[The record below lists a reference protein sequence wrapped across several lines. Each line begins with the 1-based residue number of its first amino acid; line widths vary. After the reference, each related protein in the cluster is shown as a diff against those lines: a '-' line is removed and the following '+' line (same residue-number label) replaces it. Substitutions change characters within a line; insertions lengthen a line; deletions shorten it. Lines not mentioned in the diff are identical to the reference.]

1 MNNFSK
7 LKKSQEELG
16 RLMQEFELVSLM
28 DETQACEYMNAESK
42 ADALEAI
49 QENIDFYKTQ
59 VEELE
64 SEYDEDAE
72 SDNGLDMAFSSWY
85 QVNSM
90 FV

>member
-1 MNNFSK
+1 MNNFTK
-7 LKKSQEELG
+7 LQKSQEELD
-16 RLMQEFELVSLM
+16 RLMQEFGLVSLM
-28 DETQACEYMNAESK
+28 DEAQACEYMNADSK

-49 QENIDFYKTQ
+49 QENIDFYRSQ